1 MDDAPIPEADL
12 PSATEPDPPDTPT
25 TANGVAE
32 LHRTAYQ
39 PVLRF
44 LIVQGAQWAEAHD
57 AVQEAFMEACRPGV
71 LARVLSPHAWLR
83 KVAYRSWLRRDGRSP
98 VQLVELSAAAAESF
112 PDWQT
117 PLQALELSTE
127 HRKVLDILQDLP
139 AKQRQVMAWHMDGFS
154 TQEIAAGMDIREDAV
169 RQNLS
174 RARSTLKAKLGLEA
188 TGGGEAAK

>member
-1 MDDAPIPEADL
+1 
-12 PSATEPDPPDTPT
+12 
-25 TANGVAE
+25 
-32 LHRTAYQ
+32 
-39 PVLRF
+39 
-44 LIVQGAQWAEAHD
+44 
-57 AVQEAFMEACRPGV
+57 
-71 LARVLSPHAWLR
+71 
-83 KVAYRSWLRRDGRSP
+83 